1 MKYHLNGGILQFV
14 KFCSV
19 VTTFRHFFL
28 FLFSFFLTW
37 CVLQEWEKYESF
49 IFYFHTNFVRRR
61 RHPHYRQSPAPKERL
76 FLDWACQMHLCKVSK
91 LIFIL
96 AFYLTLLLAFACCFI
111 HLTLNTKKK
120 NREYKYFVY
129 VFVSHNAN
137 GIAFDE
143 KYLAS
148 LCVMIIYHC
157 SKSGNVNG
165 CARFTWVWIGEKSFF
180 LWTL

>member
-111 HLTLNTKKK
+111 HLTLNTQKKRTENINILYMYSYHTMPKELHSMK
-120 NREYKYFVY
+120 NIWQVC
-129 VFVSHNAN
+129 VS
-137 GIAFDE
+137 
-143 KYLAS
+143 
-148 LCVMIIYHC
+148 
-157 SKSGNVNG
+157 
-165 CARFTWVWIGEKSFF
+165 W
-180 LWTL
+180 